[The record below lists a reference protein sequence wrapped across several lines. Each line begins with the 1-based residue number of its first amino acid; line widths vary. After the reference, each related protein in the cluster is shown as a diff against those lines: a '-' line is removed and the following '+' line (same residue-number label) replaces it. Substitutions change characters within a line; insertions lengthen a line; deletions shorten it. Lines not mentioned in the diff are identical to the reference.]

1 MLLIYS
7 AYFLWAEVEQA
18 KSEKK
23 ANKNSMKKYFTEIWN
38 YTDFIPPV
46 LIIFIVLG
54 DIFVDTSA
62 NDGGI
67 ISFKYSMQA
76 LASFGMWL
84 KIFYF
89 LRIFRQTGFFVNM
102 FLRVVKIS
110 GTFFLLY
117 MLTLLAFACSFYIMT
132 S

>member
-1 MLLIYS
+1 MCMLLIYS

-23 ANKNSMKKYFTEIWN
+23 AGKNSMKKYFTEIWN

-46 LIIFIVLG
+46 LIIIIVLG

-67 ISFKYSMQA
+67 TSFKYSMQA

-89 LRIFRQTGFFVNM
+89 LRIFR
-102 FLRVVKIS
+102 
-110 GTFFLLY
+110 
-117 MLTLLAFACSFYIMT
+117 
-132 S
+132 